1 LARRSYEWVDDDT
14 IAALVVP
21 EGRGLPPPR
30 PPAPIGPSIQ
40 DNTDGRT
47 SQVPAIYP
55 LACRPALRGHAP
67 AVGAVSAAPR
77 GPHDRVP
84 DLVASWQLAPAEFRH
99 QVQAF
104 KARTAI
110 RPAGP

>member
-47 SQVPAIYP
+47 SQVPANLP
-55 LACRPALRGHAP
+55 PC
-67 AVGAVSAAPR
+67 
-77 GPHDRVP
+77 
-84 DLVASWQLAPAEFRH
+84 
-99 QVQAF
+99 VQADP
-104 KARTAI
+104 ARPHT
-110 RPAGP
+110 GCEGS